1 MAAAE
6 RVLDTPSKMA
16 YYLWF
21 MARAE
26 QPGAIVEAV
35 REYLASWS
43 RERILAI
50 QKIDAGWAPFDD
62 YQYPQQIH
70 GALDLRCIRDAIHAH
85 CIALREA
92 GVALT
97 PELVELDE
105 FFFTA
110 TGMIESF
117 GQPALRAHTAVAAAT
132 EIRTPPVPSHT
143 DVIANW

>member
-1 MAAAE
+1 MATAE
-6 RVLDTPSKMA
+6 YVLNTPSKVA

-21 MARAE
+21 VAKASE
-26 QPGAIVEAV
+26 PSAIVDAV
-35 REYLASWS
+35 REYLASWPK
-43 RERILAI
+43 ERILAI
-50 QKIDAGWAPFDD
+50 QKIDAGWAPFDG
-62 YQYPQQIH
+62 YQQPQQIDS
-70 GALDLRCIRDAIHAH
+70 ALDLRCIRDAIHSH

-110 TGMIESF
+110 TGMIENF
-117 GQPALRAHTAVAAAT
+117 GQPVSKVRPQAIPVEA
-132 EIRTPPVPSHT
+132 IRTPRTPSYT